1 MFWCIETGKTEWF
14 LMPELTLFSTK
25 YAHYI
30 DNIYIS
36 VYVIDIRILAPRG
49 HGMPTSQN
57 KITAIN
63 IRAQKEQRALID
75 KAASSLNKTR
85 SDFMLEVACQ
95 AAENVLLDQRL
106 FLVDEALNVFQDQL
120 DAPVADNE
128 RLHYLLNRNSP
139 WEN

>member
-1 MFWCIETGKTEWF
+1 M
-14 LMPELTLFSTK
+14 S
-25 YAHYI
+25 
-30 DNIYIS
+30 
-36 VYVIDIRILAPRG
+36 
-49 HGMPTSQN
+49 TSQN
-57 KITAIN
+57 KIAPIN

-106 FLVDEALNVFQDQL
+106 FLVDDEAFNAFQAQL

-128 RLHYLLNRNSP
+128 RLHYLLNRTSP

>member
-1 MFWCIETGKTEWF
+1 M
-14 LMPELTLFSTK
+14 S
-25 YAHYI
+25 
-30 DNIYIS
+30 
-36 VYVIDIRILAPRG
+36 
-49 HGMPTSQN
+49 TSQN
-57 KITAIN
+57 KIAPIN
-63 IRAQKEQRALID
+63 IRAQKDQRALID

-106 FLVDEALNVFQDQL
+106 FLVDDETFNAFQAQL

-128 RLHYLLNRNSP
+128 RLHYLLNQKSS